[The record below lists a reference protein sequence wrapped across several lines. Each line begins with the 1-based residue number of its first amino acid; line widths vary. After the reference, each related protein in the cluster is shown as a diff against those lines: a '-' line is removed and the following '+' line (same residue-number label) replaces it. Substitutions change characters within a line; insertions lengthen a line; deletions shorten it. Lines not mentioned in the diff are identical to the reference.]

1 MKTVEDFIL
10 GLDGQQKAIV
20 SFLHQHLSAY
30 HDLQSKINW
39 NIPFYYRKSRICY
52 LNPVIGQGIE
62 LAFTRGKN
70 LSNAQ
75 GVLLD
80 KGRKVV
86 AGMDFFSTETFDL
99 RIIDEIVQEAIL
111 LDEIAKK

>member
-1 MKTVEDFIL
+1 MTAAVVAGPPRQWHARLTDL
-10 GLDGQQKAIV
+10 IV
-20 SFLHQHLSAY
+20 FLA
-30 HDLQSKINW
+30 
-39 NIPFYYRKSRICY
+39 
-52 LNPVIGQGIE
+52 LNVDYNFVATQRGV
-62 LAFTRGKN
+62 TRGKN

-80 KGRKVV
+80 KGRKLV

-111 LDEIAKK
+111 LDELAKK